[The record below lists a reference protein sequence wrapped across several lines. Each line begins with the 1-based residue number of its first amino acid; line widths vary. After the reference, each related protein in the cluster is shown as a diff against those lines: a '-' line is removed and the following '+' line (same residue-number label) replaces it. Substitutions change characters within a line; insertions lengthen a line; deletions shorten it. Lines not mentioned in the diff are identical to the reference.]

1 MSKLVVLRRC
11 ATIEDAFIV
20 DSLLQDG
27 GFLSSTPVRYHAQN
41 EWWSVHAF
49 NGIPVFIPEVELVEA
64 AEYLIEMRAS
74 AKERLEEKFGEID
87 PTPWKRRP
95 IRRWSLLAKEA
106 GLFHLLWLPIAWVLS
121 LIPSSLFSSQVTQ
134 ELIHDGSILVIRGFK
149 FQFSW
154 PYYYWLD
161 YLSIYTIDF
170 VGNVIIYAVLIWTM
184 IRFSRK
190 QKKQSKTRMNNDT
203 PRSL

>member
-134 ELIHDGSILVIRGFK
+134 ELIHDGSILVIRGFR
-149 FQFSW
+149 FQISQRYF
-154 PYYYWLD
+154 YWLD
-161 YLSIYTIDF
+161 YLLVFSVEF
-170 VGNVIIYAVLIWTM
+170 VGGVIIYAALIWTM
-184 IRFSRK
+184 IRYSR
-190 QKKQSKTRMNNDT
+190 KKQSKTRMNNDT
-203 PRSL
+203 PRSV